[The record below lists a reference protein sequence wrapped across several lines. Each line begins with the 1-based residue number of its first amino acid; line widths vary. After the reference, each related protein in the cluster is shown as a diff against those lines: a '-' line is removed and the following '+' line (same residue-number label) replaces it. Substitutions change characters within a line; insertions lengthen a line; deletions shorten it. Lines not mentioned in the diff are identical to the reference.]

1 MAKHGGGKHRK
12 PENLGNGRIT
22 PVQIAFI
29 VDRYLADHHFTATLA
44 AFRSE
49 TSNLFSKTNVKEV
62 PKGLMGL
69 DEMLDEYISLKEQRV
84 VLDEDRRRVE
94 MALQGMQEVLRLYHS
109 TGTAHL
115 PPQPF
120 LPSQFVAVP
129 LTPILP
135 ALYSGTSGSP
145 AVNRT
150 PVVKYAQPSI
160 KLAHKLEANN
170 SSPMPSSSNGSKRKA
185 LKTSSSNGSKRKA
198 LKLSTNFPLDPKKQR
213 TQSSAASSATGDVAL
228 SSQETVAMR
237 TFKKVDISATK
248 STPTNFPTNK
258 PTVRGLP
265 VGKVLFSQPSDC
277 QVDSSPRTPPQ
288 ALQSQAHESD
298 SPSDNTPLA
307 ITDGGNSKQ
316 QIVPFNCSTFASETL
331 IVSPIKHAGCCA
343 VERSYHISS
352 PYNLNSKSK
361 RGHIKGKL
369 DFDNPD
375 IETSSEE
382 PVAVDSLTPSTEG
395 EMSGNFELDLPDLD
409 ILNGDFS
416 FSELLADIN
425 LDCDG
430 QHSFAHS
437 VLSHEDDAGNGCSK
451 SDQFD
456 CSSATPIEVV
466 SDNDANIQG
475 Y

>member
-49 TSNLFSKTNVKEV
+49 TSDLFSKTKVKEVPFLAHLSLPYLSSCRGTTELGWAVQV

-84 VLDEDRRRVE
+84 VLDEERRRVE
-94 MALQGMQEVLRLYHS
+94 MALQGMQEVLRVYHS
-109 TGTAHL
+109 TGPAHL
-115 PPQPF
+115 PPQPL

-150 PVVKYAQPSI
+150 PIVKYAQPSI
-160 KLAHKLEANN
+160 KLPHKLEANN
-170 SSPMPSSSNGSKRKA
+170 SSPMPSSLNGIKRKA
-185 LKTSSSNGSKRKA
+185 LKSSSSNGCKRKA
-198 LKLSTNFPLDPKKQR
+198 LKLSTNFPLEPKKQR
-213 TQSSAASSATGDVAL
+213 TQSPAASSATGGDVAL

-237 TFKKVDISATK
+237 TFKKVDISASE
-248 STPTNFPTNK
+248 STPTNFSTNK
-258 PTVRGLP
+258 PHVRGLS
-265 VGKVLFSQPSDC
+265 VGKGLFNQPSDC

-288 ALQSQAHESD
+288 SLQSQAHESD

-382 PVAVDSLTPSTEG
+382 PVAVDSLTPSTEE

-430 QHSFAHS
+430 QPSFAHS
-437 VLSHEDDAGNGCSK
+437 VLR
-451 SDQFD
+451 
-456 CSSATPIEVV
+456 
-466 SDNDANIQG
+466 
-475 Y
+475 

>member
-1 MAKHGGGKHRK
+1 
-12 PENLGNGRIT
+12 
-22 PVQIAFI
+22 
-29 VDRYLADHHFTATLA
+29 
-44 AFRSE
+44 
-49 TSNLFSKTNVKEV
+49 
-62 PKGLMGL
+62 MGL

-84 VLDEDRRRVE
+84 ALDEERRRVE
-94 MALQGMQEVLRLYHS
+94 IALQGMQEVLRVYHS
-109 TGTAHL
+109 AGPAHL
-115 PPQPF
+115 PPQPL

-145 AVNRT
+145 A
-150 PVVKYAQPSI
+150 
-160 KLAHKLEANN
+160 EANN
-170 SSPMPSSSNGSKRKA
+170 SSLMPNSSNGRKRKALKLSSSNGSKRKA
-185 LKTSSSNGSKRKA
+185 LKS
-198 LKLSTNFPLDPKKQR
+198 STNFPLEPKKQR
-213 TQSSAASSATGDVAL
+213 TQSPAASSATGGANIIFKSTYVHFIMFFLFTRIYIFLAPSDVAL

-237 TFKKVDISATK
+237 TLKKVDISASE
-248 STPTNFPTNK
+248 STPTNFLTNK
-258 PTVRGLP
+258 PPVRGLS
-265 VGKVLFSQPSDC
+265 VGKGLFNQPSDC
-277 QVDSSPRTPPQ
+277 QIDSSPRTPPQ
-288 ALQSQAHESD
+288 ALQSQAHDSD
-298 SPSDNTPLA
+298 SPLDITPLQ

-316 QIVPFNCSTFASETL
+316 QIVPFNCSIFASETI

-382 PVAVDSLTPSTEG
+382 PVAVDSLTPSTEQ

-425 LDCDG
+425 LDSDG
-430 QHSFAHS
+430 HPSFAHS
-437 VLSHEDDAGNGCSK
+437 VLSNASHEDDAGNGCLK

-456 CSSATPIEVV
+456 WSSVMPIEVV
-466 SDNDANIQG
+466 SDNDANVQG
-475 Y
+475 YGQFTHWQLLAAALFPGYGQSNRHSLPIYLSESPEKWFPPLF

>member
-1 MAKHGGGKHRK
+1 MGKQGGGKHRK
-12 PENLGNGRIT
+12 LENLGKGKIT

-29 VDRYLADHHFTATLA
+29 VDRYLANHHFTATLA

-49 TSNLFSKTNVKEV
+49 TSDLFAKTKVKEV

-84 VLDEDRRRVE
+84 ALDEERRRVE
-94 MALQGMQEVLRLYHS
+94 IALQGMQEVLRVYHS
-109 TGTAHL
+109 AGPAHL
-115 PPQPF
+115 PPQPL

-145 AVNRT
+145 AVNGT
-150 PVVKYAQPSI
+150 PVMKYAQTSI
-160 KLAHKLEANN
+160 KLPHKSEANN
-170 SSPMPSSSNGSKRKA
+170 SSLMPNSSNGRKRKALKLSSSNGSKRKA
-185 LKTSSSNGSKRKA
+185 LKS
-198 LKLSTNFPLDPKKQR
+198 STNFPLEPKKQR
-213 TQSSAASSATGDVAL
+213 TQSPAASSATGDVAL
-228 SSQETVAMR
+228 LSQETVAMR
-237 TFKKVDISATK
+237 TLKKVDISASE
-248 STPTNFPTNK
+248 STPTNFLTNK
-258 PTVRGLP
+258 PPVRGLS
-265 VGKVLFSQPSDC
+265 VGKGLFNQPSDC
-277 QVDSSPRTPPQ
+277 QIDSSPRTPPQ
-288 ALQSQAHESD
+288 ALQSQAHDSD
-298 SPSDNTPLA
+298 SPLDITPLQ
-307 ITDGGNSKQ
+307 ITD
-316 QIVPFNCSTFASETL
+316 
-331 IVSPIKHAGCCA
+331 GCCA

-382 PVAVDSLTPSTEG
+382 PVAVDSLTPSTEQ

-425 LDCDG
+425 LDSDG
-430 QHSFAHS
+430 HPSFAHS
-437 VLSHEDDAGNGCSK
+437 VLSHEDDAGNGCLK

-456 CSSATPIEVV
+456 WSSVMPIEVV
-466 SDNDANIQG
+466 SDNDANVQG
-475 Y
+475 KASCMVNPSAPLRPISRKTRLLLH

>member
-49 TSNLFSKTNVKEV
+49 TSDLFSKTKVKEV

-115 PPQPF
+115 PPQPL

-185 LKTSSSNGSKRKA
+185 LKMSSSNGSKRKA
-198 LKLSTNFPLDPKKQR
+198 LKLSTNFPLDPKKPR
-213 TQSSAASSATGDVAL
+213 TQSPAASSATGDVAL
-228 SSQETVAMR
+228 SYQETVAMR
-237 TFKKVDISATK
+237 TFKKVDISASK

-258 PTVRGLP
+258 PPVRGLP
-265 VGKVLFSQPSDC
+265 VGKGLFSQPSDC

-437 VLSHEDDAGNGCSK
+437 VLSQEDDAGNGCSK

-456 CSSATPIEVV
+456 CSSVTPIDVV

>member
-12 PENLGNGRIT
+12 PENLGKGKIT
-22 PVQIAFI
+22 PIQIAFI

-49 TSNLFSKTNVKEV
+49 TSNLFSKTKLKEV

-84 VLDEDRRRVE
+84 VLDEERRRVE
-94 MALQGMQEVLRLYHS
+94 MALQGMQEVLRVS
-109 TGTAHL
+109 W
-115 PPQPF
+115 
-120 LPSQFVAVP
+120 PSLDPDPSRIVP
-129 LTPILP
+129 
-135 ALYSGTSGSP
+135 GTSGSP
-145 AVNRT
+145 AVNGT

-160 KLAHKLEANN
+160 KLPHKLEASN
-170 SSPMPSSSNGSKRKA
+170 SSPMHV
-185 LKTSSSNGSKRKA
+185 SSNGSKRKA
-198 LKLSTNFPLDPKKQR
+198 LKLSTNFPLESKKQR
-213 TQSSAASSATGDVAL
+213 TQSPAASSATGGDVAL
-228 SSQETVAMR
+228 TSQETVAMR
-237 TFKKVDISATK
+237 TFKKVDIPASE

-258 PTVRGLP
+258 PPVRGLS
-265 VGKVLFSQPSDC
+265 VGKGLFNQPSDC
-277 QVDSSPRTPPQ
+277 QIDSSPRTPPQ

-298 SPSDNTPLA
+298 SPSDNTPLP

-316 QIVPFNCSTFASETL
+316 QIVPFNCSIFASETI

-343 VERSYHISS
+343 VEGSYRISS

-375 IETSSEE
+375 AETSSEE

-430 QHSFAHS
+430 HPSFAHS

-451 SDQFD
+451 SDQFE
-456 CSSATPIEVV
+456 CSSATPIKVV
-466 SDNDANIQG
+466 SDDDANFQG

>member
-145 AVNRT
+145 AV
-150 PVVKYAQPSI
+150 VKYAQPSI

-198 LKLSTNFPLDPKKQR
+198 LKLSTNFPLDPKKQP
-213 TQSSAASSATGDVAL
+213 
-228 SSQETVAMR
+228 
-237 TFKKVDISATK
+237 TK

-437 VLSHEDDAGNGCSK
+437 VLRVTADRVSLAPPATTNSLLLRQSFLAWLIRVPAPPPTNLEKEKVQYLSTSFDSN
-451 SDQFD
+451 SDEGKGIIISFLF
-456 CSSATPIEVV
+456 V
-466 SDNDANIQG
+466 
-475 Y
+475 

>member
-12 PENLGNGRIT
+12 PENLGKGRIT

-115 PPQPF
+115 PPQPL

-185 LKTSSSNGSKRKA
+185 LK
-198 LKLSTNFPLDPKKQR
+198 LSTNFPLEPKKQR
-213 TQSSAASSATGDVAL
+213 TQSPAASSATGDVAL

-237 TFKKVDISATK
+237 TFKKVDISASK
-248 STPTNFPTNK
+248 STPTNF
-258 PTVRGLP
+258 RGLP
-265 VGKVLFSQPSDC
+265 VGKGLFSQPSDC
-277 QVDSSPRTPPQ
+277 QVDSMPRTPPQ

-298 SPSDNTPLA
+298 TPSDNTPLA

-361 RGHIKGKL
+361 RGHIKWKL

-375 IETSSEE
+375 IKTSSEE
-382 PVAVDSLTPSTEG
+382 PVSVDSLTPSTEG

-437 VLSHEDDAGNGCSK
+437 VLSQEDDAGNACSK